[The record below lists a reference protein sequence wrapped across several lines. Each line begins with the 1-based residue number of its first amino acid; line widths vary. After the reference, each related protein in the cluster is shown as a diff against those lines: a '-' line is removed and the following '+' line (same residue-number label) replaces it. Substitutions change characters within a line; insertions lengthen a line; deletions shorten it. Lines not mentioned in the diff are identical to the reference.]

1 MKYKDARQ
9 LARYIMTTGKLIQD
23 RIVSLHNPNLG
34 TGKSKRAL
42 KELSLSQIQ
51 TIMTIY
57 SRGQTSMTALSKQMG
72 VSPPSSS
79 AMVHRLVEKGI
90 LIRKHSQSDRRKVM
104 VEIAPTFK
112 TDIQSIEEAILL
124 RFVDLVEK
132 LGYETT
138 VMWCD
143 VLEKVKTILEK
154 EQQPRRP

>member
-1 MKYKDARQ
+1 MKHKDARQ

-34 TGKSKRAL
+34 TGQVKRAL
-42 KELSLSQIQ
+42 KELSLPQIQ
-51 TIMTIY
+51 TIMTVY
-57 SRGQTSMTALSKQMG
+57 SSGQISMTALSKQMS

-90 LIRKHSQSDRRKVM
+90 LIRKHSRNDRRKVM
-104 VEIAPTFK
+104 VEIAPIFT
-112 TDIQSIEEAILL
+112 TDIQSIEEAMLL

-132 LGYETT
+132 LGHEKT

-143 VLEKVKTILEK
+143 VLESVKTILKK
-154 EQQPRRP
+154 EN

>member
-1 MKYKDARQ
+1 MKQNDARQ
-9 LARYIMTTGKLIQD
+9 LARYIMTTGKLIRD
-23 RIVSLHNPNLG
+23 RIVTFHNPHFG
-34 TGKSKRAL
+34 TGKKKQVL

-51 TIMTIY
+51 TIMTVY
-57 SRGQTSMTALSKQMG
+57 GSGQISMYALSKQMG

-79 AMVHRLVEKGI
+79 AMVARLVEKGI
-90 LIRKHSQSDRRKVM
+90 LVRKNSRSDRRRVM
-104 VEIAPTFK
+104 VQIAPSYK
-112 TDIQSIEEAILL
+112 THIQTIEESILL

-154 EQQPRRP
+154 DQ